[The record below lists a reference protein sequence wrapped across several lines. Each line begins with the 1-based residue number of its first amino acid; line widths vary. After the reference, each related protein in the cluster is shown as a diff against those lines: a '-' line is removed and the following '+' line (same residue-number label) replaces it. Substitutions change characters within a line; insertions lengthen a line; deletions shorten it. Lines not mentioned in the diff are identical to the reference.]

1 MTPPD
6 IFDRHARRR
15 LLERAQS
22 SAADNRWLIARMAGE
37 IVARLET
44 VRRPFT
50 RALIMGMRDEQIEA
64 RLRSMGVPY
73 VCAALN
79 SNPTDA
85 GLYVQ
90 CDEDRLPFADA
101 SFDLVISIGTL
112 DTVTDVPGAL
122 MLIRRILKPDGLF
135 LGAMIGFDSLPLL
148 KSILQAIEPEVSRTH
163 PLIEVRSAGDLL
175 ARAGFSMPVADL
187 DAVTVRYA
195 KLKTLITDLRSNGL
209 SNCLATRPRM
219 KRNWLDQAMTRF
231 DESDRTE
238 TFSIIFLSG
247 WGPVASEAVQTSASR
262 SPIRGRSAGG
272 MSIE

>member
-15 LLERAQS
+15 LFERAQS
-22 SAADNRWLIARMAGE
+22 SATDNRWLIARMAGE

-50 RALIMGMRDEQIEA
+50 RALIMGTRDEQIEA
-64 RLRSMGVPY
+64 TLNSMGVRFVY
-73 VCAALN
+73 AALSAN
-79 SNPTDA
+79 LTGAAPM
-85 GLYVQ
+85 VQ

-101 SFDLVISIGTL
+101 SFDLVMSIGTL

-135 LGAMIGFDSLPLL
+135 LGAMIGFDSVPLL

-195 KLKTLITDLRSNGL
+195 KLKTMITDLRSNGL

-219 KRNWLDQAMTRF
+219 KRNWLDQAMMRF

-247 WGPVASEAVQTSASR
+247 WGPVASEAVHTSASR